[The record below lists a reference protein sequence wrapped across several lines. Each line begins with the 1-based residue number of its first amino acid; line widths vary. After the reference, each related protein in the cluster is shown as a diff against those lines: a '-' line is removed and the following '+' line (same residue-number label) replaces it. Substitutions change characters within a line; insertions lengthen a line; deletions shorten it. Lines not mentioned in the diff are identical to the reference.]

1 MLKSHGDKNRKKKSI
16 GLISK
21 NNNFARAV
29 HFFCTFLCRCCC
41 NVELLVARF
50 TKKMSYIKS
59 HDRSHYGSCV
69 HVCTHEKKLLVFL
82 MSLSFFLFFFF
93 FSLPL
98 SFTLLA
104 ANISH
109 FPTAGI
115 KVSCCSSNQIISL
128 QISVS
133 LFPVELRQS
142 VAPTFSFSLSIL

>member
-1 MLKSHGDKNRKKKSI
+1 MIIKTCNAKKPRRQEQKKKSI

-93 FSLPL
+93 
-98 SFTLLA
+98 
-104 ANISH
+104 N
-109 FPTAGI
+109 
-115 KVSCCSSNQIISL
+115 CR
-128 QISVS
+128 SVS
-133 LFPVELRQS
+133 PYWPLTFLIFHCRYKSFMSFFQPNYFALDFCI
-142 VAPTFSFSLSIL
+142 TFSC